1 MSAIQFLREKA
12 GVFVAVIIGVALL
25 LFVIS
30 DLIGNGRGQRKKEK
44 EYFELGQIAGEYIS
58 YQDYEGRVQNLV
70 EIYKLYGAQNIDEAT
85 MESLREQVW
94 QQLIREKVQDSN
106 FDRLGIGVSDEEV
119 DEMVLG
125 NNPHPIVLQLFT
137 DQTTGTFNRDVFVN
151 FLNQVEVDESARK
164 YWLFFENE
172 IINERMN
179 SKFNTYIAKGLY
191 ATSKMAEFDN
201 ILNNATVDFSFI
213 QKNYALISD
222 DSVKITSSEIESYYS
237 KHRETFK
244 REALRDIEYVTF
256 DVVPSEEDI
265 AEAERWMEK
274 AKTEFQASEDPAQY
288 INLNADTRHTGFY
301 VNIDEVPENIRDFVK
316 KEDRNTV
323 FGPFNEEGVL
333 KAVRVIDAANRP
345 DSVHVRHILIGASD
359 MVSMEQTRVK
369 ADSLVKLLKSGASFE
384 TLARDNSDDQG
395 SATLGGDLG
404 WFSEGVMVVPFN
416 NACFTAARGEIV
428 TAETTYGTHI
438 IEVLEQS
445 KKSRKYNIGL
455 LDRKILPGSTTNQMV
470 YSEAGQF
477 AGSNDTWEKFNKAVA
492 EQKLNKRIAN
502 DVSPSQKTLPGL
514 DNPRGLVISLFNAE
528 EGSIILDN
536 SQQAVFEIGDK
547 YVVAYC
553 TRVQKEGIAPRKDV
567 ENEIRIQLLKDKKAE
582 MIEAEFSKMK
592 GEGKTLDDLSAETGL
607 NVQEATQIN
616 FRSYTIPGAGM
627 EPALIAAAS
636 SAQEGVLS
644 GPVKGLNGVYM
655 FTVNSK
661 TTPPEQDLELLKER
675 LSMTYQ
681 MRGSYE
687 VFEALRKGA
696 DIVDKRYKFY

>member
-12 GVFVAVIIGVALL
+12 GVFVAGIIGLSLL

-30 DLIGNGRGQRKKEK
+30 DLIGNGRSQRKREK
-44 EYFELGQIAGEYIS
+44 EYYELGEIDGEYIS
-58 YQDYEGRVQNLV
+58 YQEYEGRVENLV
-70 EIYKLYGAQNIDEAT
+70 EIYKLYGAENIDEAT
-85 MESLREQVW
+85 MESIREQVW
-94 QQLIREKVQDSN
+94 QQIIRERIQDKN
-106 FDRLGIGVSDEEV
+106 FNRLGIGVSDEEV

-125 NNPHPIVLQLFT
+125 SNPHPIVVQLFT
-137 DQTTGTFNRDVFVN
+137 DQTTGVFNRDMFLN
-151 FLNQVEVDESARK
+151 FLNRVEVDETARK

-179 SKFNTYIAKGLY
+179 SKFNTLISKGLY
-191 ATSKMAEFDN
+191 ATSKMAEYDEIIN
-201 ILNNATVDFSFI
+201 SATVDFSFI
-213 QKNYALISD
+213 QKNYAMIPD
-222 DSVKITSSEIESYYS
+222 DSVKISSSEIESYYS
-237 KHRETFK
+237 KHKETYK

-256 DVVPSEEDI
+256 DVIPSEADVK
-265 AEAERWMEK
+265 EAENWMEK
-274 AKTEFQASEDPAQY
+274 AREEFAVSDDPEQY
-288 INLNADTRHTGFY
+288 INLNADSRYTGFY
-301 VNIDEVPENIRDFVK
+301 VSIDEVPENIRDFIR
-316 KEDRNTV
+316 KEDKNTV
-323 FGPFNEEGVL
+323 LGPYNEDGIL
-333 KAVRVIDAANRP
+333 NMVRLIDAANRP
-345 DSVHVRHILIGASD
+345 DSVHVRHILIGVGQT
-359 MVSMEQTRVK
+359 MTMNQTRIV
-369 ADSLVKLLKSGASFE
+369 ADSLVKLIKSGTSFE
-384 TLARDNSDDQG
+384 TLARENSDDQG

-416 NACFTAARGEIV
+416 NACFTARKGEIV

-445 KKSRKYNIGL
+445 KMSRKYNIGL
-455 LDRKILPGSTTNQMV
+455 LDRKIIPSSATNQAV

-477 AGSNDTWEKFNKAVA
+477 AGSNDTYEKFNKTVA
-492 EQKLNKRIAN
+492 DENLNKRVAN
-502 DVSPSQKTLPGL
+502 DVSPAQKTLPGL
-514 DNPRGLVISLFNAE
+514 ENPRALIISLFNAR

-553 TRVQKEGIAPRKDV
+553 TRVQQEGIARMKDV
-567 ENEIRIQLLKDKKAE
+567 ENDIRIQLLKDRKAD
-582 MIEAEFSKMK
+582 MISEEFNSKK
-592 GEGKTLDDLSAETGL
+592 GEGKSLEDISNETEL
-607 NVQEATQIN
+607 TIQEATQIN
-616 FRSYTIPGAGM
+616 FRSYTIPGVGM

-636 SAQEGVLS
+636 SAPEGLVS
-644 GPVKGLNGVYM
+644 GPVKGLNGVYL

-661 TTPPEQDLELLKER
+661 TTPPEQDLQLLKER

>member
-1 MSAIQFLREKA
+1 
-12 GVFVAVIIGVALL
+12 
-25 LFVIS
+25 
-30 DLIGNGRGQRKKEK
+30 
-44 EYFELGQIAGEYIS
+44 
-58 YQDYEGRVQNLV
+58 
-70 EIYKLYGAQNIDEAT
+70 
-85 MESLREQVW
+85 
-94 QQLIREKVQDSN
+94 
-106 FDRLGIGVSDEEV
+106 
-119 DEMVLG
+119 
-125 NNPHPIVLQLFT
+125 
-137 DQTTGTFNRDVFVN
+137 
-151 FLNQVEVDESARK
+151 
-164 YWLFFENE
+164 
-172 IINERMN
+172 MN
-179 SKFNTYIAKGLY
+179 SKFNTYVAKGLY
-191 ATSKMAEFDN
+191 ATSRMAEFDN

-213 QKNYALISD
+213 QKNYSLIPD
-222 DSVKITSSEIESYYS
+222 DSVKISSSEIESYYS

-256 DVVPSEEDI
+256 DVVPSAEDVE
-265 AEAERWMEK
+265 EAEKWMDK
-274 AKTEFQASEDPAQY
+274 AKEEFLASEDPAQY

-301 VNIDEVPENIRDFVK
+301 VSIDEVPENLRDFVK
-316 KEDRNTV
+316 KEDKATV
-323 FGPFNEEGVL
+323 FGPYNEDGVL
-333 KAVRVIDAANRP
+333 KTVRLIDAASRP
-345 DSVHVRHILIGASD
+345 DSVHVRHILIGAGE
-359 MVSMEQTRVK
+359 MMSMGQTRSK

-404 WFSEGVMVVPFN
+404 WFREGVMVVPFN
-416 NACFTAARGEIV
+416 NACFTASRGEIV

-553 TRVQKEGIAPRKDV
+553 TRVQKEGIAPLKDV
-567 ENEIRIQLLKDKKAE
+567 QNEIKIQLLKDKKAE
-582 MIEAEFSKMK
+582 MTEDWFNKMK
-592 GEGKTLDDLSAETGL
+592 GEGKTLEDFSGLTGI
-607 NVQEATQIN
+607 NIQEASQIN
-616 FRSYTIPGAGM
+616 FRSYTIPGVGM

-681 MRGSYE
+681 MRSSYE
-687 VFEALRKGA
+687 VFEALKKGA
-696 DIVDKRYKFY
+696 EIVDKRYKFY